1 MNKFKFAFFI
11 LLVGV
16 GTFSACEKD
25 DICVDDDTPQLIIRF
40 YDEENPTE
48 FKVVAG
54 LRIIGVGNGN
64 PVDTFGDRSS
74 TLDSIAIPLKTNDIS
89 TQFSFILNSA
99 DDDNGSETGTINQ
112 LQFLY
117 DTEEIF
123 KSRACGFIVN
133 YDNLTTDFT
142 PATENWIQSIEIVKP
157 SVTIEEDVTAHVKI
171 FH

>member
-1 MNKFKFAFFI
+1 MNKFIISFFI
-11 LLVGV
+11 LLLCIGV
-16 GTFSACEKD
+16 FSACEKD

-40 YDEENPTE
+40 YDAENPTE
-48 FKVVAG
+48 FKVVTA
-54 LRIIGVGNGN
+54 LRVVGIGNGD
-64 PVDTFGDRSS
+64 PVDTFSDRGS
-74 TLDSIAIPLKTNDIS
+74 TLDSIAIPLKTNELS

-99 DDDNGSETGTINQ
+99 DEDNGSETGTIDQ

-117 DTEEIF
+117 TTQEIF

-157 SVTIEEDVTAHVKI
+157 LVTLEEEVTAHVKI